1 MEILEFD
8 DENFYSESEYTEKL
22 NENENY
28 KRWMKNWSFNEG
40 DSNDKIEEFKN
51 FYDGMNKL
59 IRSYDGFNIDIIN
72 MGIKLVYDGVV
83 EINKNY
89 ISPLKNSLTKNGKG
103 KESDSMID
111 IYKRFEELIGELI
124 NLYFELNKRK
134 NQIEGK
140 I

>member
-8 DENFYSESEYTEKL
+8 DENFYSESEFIERL
-22 NENENY
+22 NENENH

-72 MGIKLVYDGVV
+72 K
-83 EINKNY
+83 
-89 ISPLKNSLTKNGKG
+89 
-103 KESDSMID
+103 
-111 IYKRFEELIGELI
+111 
-124 NLYFELNKRK
+124 
-134 NQIEGK
+134 
-140 I
+140 